1 MLEKRRELESLAMRE
16 QKGLCA
22 AAVEKYSKT
31 SRYRYFS
38 HYICHDIVIVEQ
50 ASTPAGYFAVVDG
63 KRSDT
68 MWPTFEEALLCAVS
82 LRMTGREAAAEWALK
97 LMR

>member
-1 MLEKRRELESLAMRE
+1 MLEKRRELESLAIQE
-16 QKGLCA
+16 QRNLCA
-22 AAVEKYSKT
+22 AAVERYSKT

-38 HYICHDIVIVEQ
+38 HFICHDIVIIEQ

-63 KRSDT
+63 KNSDT

-82 LRMTGREAAAEWALK
+82 LRMTGHEAATE
-97 LMR
+97 